1 MTHSSEANAQVT
13 APGPPHL
20 RPRPYTDP
28 DAQSLLY
35 HLHTEQLA
43 LYGFADRIDDTP
55 ADDFDPPA
63 GLFLVAY
70 VDRQPV
76 ACGGWRRITPDQA
89 EVKRMF
95 VHPDLRGLGL
105 GKRLLRQLE
114 QDVLAAG
121 LRAVRLETG
130 RHNHHA
136 LRLYTAAGYEITAP
150 YVPGRDPA
158 INRALWKRLEPPA
171 HRHR

>member
-1 MTHSSEANAQVT
+1 M
-13 APGPPHL
+13 
-20 RPRPYTDP
+20 
-28 DAQSLLY
+28 LY

-43 LYGFADRIDDTP
+43 LYGFADRIDDSP
-55 ADDFDPPA
+55 ADEFDPPA

-70 VDRQPV
+70 VGRQPV
-76 ACGGWRRITPDQA
+76 ACGGWRRIAADQA

-95 VHPDLRGLGL
+95 VHRELRGLGL

-121 LRAVRLETG
+121 LRTVRLETG

-136 LRLYTAAGYEITAP
+136 LRLYIAAGYEMTAP
-150 YVPGRDPA
+150 YVLGRDPA
-158 INRALWKRLEPPA
+158 INRALWKELQPSP
-171 HRHR
+171 HRGH